1 MKGQRLKGCQKITP
15 HCRPVVVSTI
25 CPRMCP
31 PLNHP
36 GSFICHTVVLLLIML
51 TGYSHKIQPGP
62 LEVGAASVE
71 ITPPVG
77 YPHYRGELAGVP
89 VGATGVKN
97 PLYARALVFRQGN
110 TKGAILICDLN
121 AIPRD
126 IIRIVRENASEQTG
140 IPFQHI
146 SIAAT
151 HTHTA
156 PAIREIVPGYADRE
170 ATGKLTEEDKRGY
183 LAHLIQRM
191 TQAVITA
198 NQQAR
203 ASHLMTGKGY
213 TAGLSFNRRFLMTD
227 GRVRFNPG
235 PGNPKIVRPVG
246 PTDPEVHFVLFK
258 DPAQN
263 NFHASLTVF
272 AIHADTEGG
281 TDFSADYP
289 FYLHKQMGE
298 TFGKQ
303 LVSVFGPG
311 PCGDINHINVH
322 QPAGTNRKNL
332 TEKIGTELAKIIS
345 GALSEKQQHAILK
358 IASRTLYLPL
368 QRFSDTELQWA
379 RHDTSQLY
387 PERTFLSTM
396 RRRKILSLEQ
406 MRRRE
411 AIPPSAS
418 GEPWLLPVEIQVFQ
432 LNTQTAI
439 VTLPGEVFV
448 ELGLDLKKRS
458 PFANTMVI
466 ELANADIRYVP
477 TRRAFAEGE
486 YEAVNSRLA
495 PGSGEK
501 MVEEALQLLH
511 DMRKEKN

>member
-1 MKGQRLKGCQKITP
+1 MSAIIYNRT
-15 HCRPVVVSTI
+15 R
-25 CPRMCP
+25 
-31 PLNHP
+31 N
-36 GSFICHTVVLLLIML
+36 FICCVVTLLLL
-51 TGYSHKIQPGP
+51 AVTGYSHQLPSGP
-62 LEVGAASVE
+62 LEVGAAMVE

-77 YPHYRGELAGVP
+77 YPHYRGELAGIP
-89 VGATGVKN
+89 AGSTGVKN
-97 PLYARALVFRQGN
+97 PLYARAMVFRQGN
-110 TKGAILICDLN
+110 TKGALLICDLN
-121 AIPRD
+121 ALPRD
-126 IIRIVRENASEQTG
+126 LIRIVREQASASTG

-146 SIAAT
+146 GVAAT

-156 PAIREIVPGYADRE
+156 PAIREIVPAYADRE
-170 ATGKLTEEDKRGY
+170 ASGKLTEEDKRGY
-183 LAHLIQRM
+183 LSYLIQRM
-191 TQAVITA
+191 TGAVITA
-198 NQQAR
+198 NQKAK
-203 ASHLMTGKGY
+203 ASHLVTGK
-213 TAGLSFNRRFLMTD
+213 APAEGLSFNRRFLMTD

-235 PGNPKIVRPVG
+235 PGNPKIIRPVG

-258 DPAQN
+258 DVALN

-289 FYLHKQMGE
+289 FYLHGQLEE

-303 LVSVFGPG
+303 LVSLFGAG
-311 PCGDINHINVH
+311 PCGDINHINVN
-322 QPAGTNRKNL
+322 QPAAANREQS
-332 TEKIGTELAKIIS
+332 TAKIGTALAKAVS
-345 GALSEKQQHAILK
+345 SALPATQQNATFN
-358 IASRTLYLPL
+358 IASKTLYLPL
-368 QRFSDTELQWA
+368 QNISDAELQWA
-379 RHDTSQLY
+379 HHDTSQLY
-387 PERTFLSTM
+387 PERAFLTTM

-406 MRRRE
+406 LRRRE
-411 AIPPSAS
+411 AVPPSAS

-432 LNTQTAI
+432 LSPQTAI
-439 VTLPGEVFV
+439 VTLPGEVFA

-495 PGSGEK
+495 PGAGEE

-511 DMRKEKN
+511 EIKVGKK

>member
-1 MKGQRLKGCQKITP
+1 MQLVVYNRP
-15 HCRPVVVSTI
+15 HIFVCCIATLLLVVVK
-25 CPRMCP
+25 
-31 PLNHP
+31 
-36 GSFICHTVVLLLIML
+36 GF
-51 TGYSHKIQPGP
+51 SHQIPSGP
-62 LEVGAASVE
+62 LEVGAAAVE

-77 YPHYRGELAGVP
+77 YPHYRGELAGIP
-89 VGATGVKN
+89 AGSTGVKN

-110 TKGAILICDLN
+110 TKGALLICDLN
-121 AIPRD
+121 ALPRD
-126 IIRIVRENASEQTG
+126 IIRIVRENASEHTG

-146 SIAAT
+146 SVAAT

-156 PAIREIVPGYADRE
+156 PAIREIVPAYADRE
-170 ATGKLTEEDKRGY
+170 ASGKLTEEDKRGY
-183 LAHLIQRM
+183 LAYLIQRM
-191 TQAVITA
+191 TGAVITA
-198 NQQAR
+198 NQKAKT
-203 ASHLMTGKGY
+203 SHLVTGKAPA
-213 TAGLSFNRRFLMTD
+213 AGLSFNRRFLMTD

-235 PGNPKIVRPVG
+235 HGNPKIVRPVG

-263 NFHASLTVF
+263 NYHASLTVF

-298 TFGKQ
+298 TFGNQ
-303 LVSVFGPG
+303 LVSLFGAG
-311 PCGDINHINVH
+311 PCGDVNHINVN
-322 QPAGTNRKNL
+322 QPAEVNREKL
-332 TEKIGTELAKIIS
+332 TEKIGTELAKGVTS
-345 GALSEKQQHAILK
+345 VLPVKQQNAILK
-358 IASRTLYLPL
+358 IASKTLYLPL
-368 QRFSDTELQWA
+368 QNFSDAELQWA
-379 RHDTSQLY
+379 RNDTSQLY
-387 PERTFLSTM
+387 PERAFLSTM

-411 AIPPSAS
+411 AIPPSVS

-432 LNTQTAI
+432 LNAQTAI
-439 VTLPGEVFV
+439 VTLPGEVFA

-458 PFANTMVI
+458 PYANTMAI

-501 MVEEALQLLH
+501 MIEEAIHLLH
-511 DMRKEKN
+511 GMTREKN

>member
-1 MKGQRLKGCQKITP
+1 MNFGTFQPQRHPGRSLP
-15 HCRPVVVSTI
+15 F
-25 CPRMCP
+25 
-31 PLNHP
+31 NHP
-36 GSFICHTVVLLLIML
+36 GSFICYTLALMLVVV
-51 TGYSHKIQPGP
+51 TGYSNQIPSGP
-62 LEVGAASVE
+62 LEVGAALVE

-89 VGATGVKN
+89 VAGTAVKN

-110 TKGAILICDLN
+110 TKGAMLICDLN

-126 IIRIVRENASEQTG
+126 IIRIVRKNVSEQTG

-146 SIAAT
+146 GIAAT

-170 ATGKLTEEDKRGY
+170 ATGNLTEEDKRGY

-198 NQQAR
+198 NQKAR
-203 ASHLMTGKGY
+203 TSYLMTGKGY
-213 TAGLSFNRRFLMTD
+213 AAGLSFNRRFLMTD

-235 PGNPKIVRPVG
+235 FGNPKIVRPVG

-263 NFHASLTVF
+263 NYHASLTVF
-272 AIHADTEGG
+272 AIHADTEGS

-289 FYLHKQMGE
+289 FYLHEQMGE

-303 LVSVFGPG
+303 LVSLFGAG
-311 PCGDINHINVH
+311 PCGDINHLNVY
-322 QPAGTNRKNL
+322 QSAGANSEKL
-332 TEKIGTELAKIIS
+332 TEKIGTELAT
-345 GALSEKQQHAILK
+345 AVTHVLPVKQQNAILK
-358 IASRTLYLPL
+358 IASKTLYLPL
-368 QRFSDTELQWA
+368 QNFSDTELQWA

-432 LNTQTAI
+432 LNVQTAI
-439 VTLPGEVFV
+439 VTLPGEVFA
-448 ELGLDLKKRS
+448 ELGLNLKKRS

-477 TRRAFAEGE
+477 TRRAFAEGD
-486 YEAVNSRLA
+486 YEAINSRLA

-501 MVEEALQLLH
+501 MVEEALQMLH
-511 DMRKEKN
+511 DMTKEKH

>member
-1 MKGQRLKGCQKITP
+1 MNLPFNRACI
-15 HCRPVVVSTI
+15 
-25 CPRMCP
+25 
-31 PLNHP
+31 
-36 GSFICHTVVLLLIML
+36 FICCMVVLLLVSV
-51 TGYSHKIQPGP
+51 TGYSHQIPSGP
-62 LEVGAASVE
+62 FEVGAASVE
-71 ITPPVG
+71 ITPPAG
-77 YPHYRGELAGVP
+77 YPHYRGELAGIP
-89 VGATGVKN
+89 AGSTGVKN

-110 TKGAILICDLN
+110 NKGAILICDLN

-126 IIRIVRENASEQTG
+126 IIRIVREHASEQTG

-170 ATGKLTEEDKRGY
+170 AIGKLTEEDKRGY
-183 LAHLIQRM
+183 LALLIQRM
-191 TQAVITA
+191 TQAVIAA

-203 ASHLMTGKGY
+203 ASYLVTGKGH
-213 TAGLSFNRRFLMTD
+213 AEGLSFNRRFLMTD

-246 PTDPEVHFVLFK
+246 PTDPEVHFVMFK

-289 FYLHKQMGE
+289 FYLHKQMEE

-303 LVSVFGPG
+303 LVSLFGPG

-322 QPAGTNRKNL
+322 QPAGANKNKL
-332 TEKIGTELAKIIS
+332 TEKIGTQLGKAVS
-345 GALSEKQQHAILK
+345 SVLPVKQQNAILK

-368 QRFSDTELQWA
+368 QNFSDTELQWA

-411 AIPPSAS
+411 AIPPSVS

-432 LNTQTAI
+432 LNAQTAI
-439 VTLPGEVFV
+439 VTLPGEVFA
-448 ELGLDLKKRS
+448 ELGLELKKRS
-458 PFANTMVI
+458 PFANTIAI
-466 ELANADIRYVP
+466 ELTNADIRYVP

-495 PGSGEK
+495 PGAGEK

-511 DMRKEKN
+511 NMTREKN